1 MKRKIKN
8 LILKW
13 LAYIAG
19 FNLIVFVSLI
29 DSLTQDGLVLGL
41 IVNGIG
47 TLYLLI
53 LLYANGWITDT
64 DPYYKKGGFIHE
76 LF

>member
-8 LILKW
+8 LILKE
-13 LAYIAG
+13 LAYISG

-29 DSLTQDGLVLGL
+29 DSLTRDGLVLGL
-41 IVNGIG
+41 IINGIG

-53 LLYANGWITDT
+53 LLYANGWITGT
-64 DPYYKKGGFIHE
+64 DSYYKKGGFIHE

>member
-8 LILKW
+8 LILKG
-13 LAYIAG
+13 LACIAG
-19 FNLIVFVSLI
+19 FNLIVFVSSI
-29 DSLTQDGLVLGL
+29 DSLTRDGLVHEL

-47 TLYLLI
+47 TIYLLI

-64 DPYYKKGGFIHE
+64 DPYYEKRR
-76 LF
+76 L

>member
-8 LILKW
+8 LILKG
-13 LAYIAG
+13 LAYSAG

-29 DSLTQDGLVLGL
+29 DSLTRDGLVQGL

-47 TLYLLI
+47 TVYLFI
-53 LLYANGWITDT
+53 LLYANGWLTGT
-64 DPYYKKGGFIHE
+64 NPYHKKGGFIHE

>member
-8 LILKW
+8 LILKG
-13 LAYIAG
+13 LAYISG
-19 FNLIVFVSLI
+19 FNLLVFVLLI

-41 IVNGIG
+41 IINGIG
-47 TLYLLI
+47 TIYLLI

-64 DPYYKKGGFIHE
+64 DPYYKKGGFNHE

>member
-8 LILKW
+8 LILKG

-19 FNLIVFVSLI
+19 FNLIVFVSSI
-29 DSLTQDGLVLGL
+29 DSLTRDGLILGL

-64 DPYYKKGGFIHE
+64 DPYYKKGGFNHE

>member
-8 LILKW
+8 LILKG
-13 LAYIAG
+13 LAYSAG
-19 FNLIVFVSLI
+19 FNLIVFASSI
-29 DSLTQDGLVLGL
+29 DSLTRDGLVLWL

-53 LLYANGWITDT
+53 LLYANGLITGT
-64 DPYYKKGGFIHE
+64 NPYHKKGGFIHE

>member
-8 LILKW
+8 LILKG
-13 LAYIAG
+13 LACIAG
-19 FNLIVFVSLI
+19 FNLLVFVSSI
-29 DSLTQDGLVLGL
+29 DSLTRDGLVLGL

-53 LLYANGWITDT
+53 LLYANGWIIGT

>member
-8 LILKW
+8 LILKG

-47 TLYLLI
+47 TVYLLI
-53 LLYANGWITDT
+53 LLYANWWITGT
-64 DPYYKKGGFIHE
+64 NPYHKKRR
-76 LF
+76 LYP

>member
-8 LILKW
+8 LILKG
-13 LAYIAG
+13 LACIAG

-29 DSLTQDGLVLGL
+29 DSLTRDGLILGL

-53 LLYANGWITDT
+53 LLYANGWITRT
-64 DPYYKKGGFIHE
+64 NLYHKKGGFIHE

>member
-8 LILKW
+8 LILKE
-13 LAYIAG
+13 LAHIAG
-19 FNLIVFVSLI
+19 FNLLVFVLLI
-29 DSLTQDGLVLGL
+29 DSLTRDGLVLGL

-47 TLYLLI
+47 TIYLLI

-64 DPYYKKGGFIHE
+64 DPYYKKRR
-76 LF
+76 L